1 MFDLD
6 RWREI
11 FQSINK
17 NKLRSVMSGFTA
29 AFAILLF
36 TLLFG
41 IVSGLKNTF
50 EGAFVDNAVNSMI
63 VRVWKTTKPFKGLQ
77 SGRRIQLKNPDYDY
91 LADKYESKIDLM
103 TARIFKNFSI
113 SYNDKQDNYSVTAV
127 HPDHQ
132 FLEKTIIDEGRYI
145 NQLDINESSKVIVI
159 GRLIKSDLFGEK
171 LALGKRVNVGGIS
184 YKIIGIFSD
193 DGGDNEERVAYIPV
207 TTAQKLYGNNEYL
220 NQIRIGYNQDLNLD
234 EAIAFGNL
242 IERDMRSKLDI
253 HPDDQSALSVRNMA
267 EGRKGVDVFMVAL
280 FFIVV
285 FIGSGTLIA
294 GIIGISNIMIFVIKE
309 RTKEFGIR
317 KALGATSYSI
327 QVMVLV
333 ESLII
338 TLASGIVGLISGF
351 IIIHLVNLYIKIAG
365 GNNDFLIL
373 DINIYIVTSAIIL
386 LIISGCI
393 AGIIPA
399 RKASKILPIEALR
412 ELNN

>member
-17 NKLRSVMSGFTA
+17 NKLRSIMSGFTV

-41 IVSGLKNTF
+41 VVSGLKNTF

-63 VRVWKTTKPFKGLQ
+63 VRVWKTTKPFNGLQ
-77 SGRRIQLKNPDYDY
+77 SGRRIQLKNPDYNY
-91 LADKYESKIDLM
+91 IAEKYDSKIDLM

-113 SYNDKQDNYSVTAV
+113 SHKNKQDNYSLTAV

-132 FLEKTIIDEGRYI
+132 FLEKTIITEGRYI

-159 GRLIKSDLFGEK
+159 GRLVKSDLFGEK
-171 LALGKRVNVGGIS
+171 PALGKRVNVGGIS
-184 YKIIGIFSD
+184 YKVIGIFSD
-193 DGGDNEERVAYIPV
+193 DGGDNEERISYIPV
-207 TTAQKLYGNNEYL
+207 TTAQKLYGNNDYL
-220 NQIRIGYNQDLNLD
+220 NQIRIGYNEDLNLD
-234 EAIAFGNL
+234 EAIAFGKL
-242 IERDMRSKLDI
+242 VERDMRSKLDI

-267 EGRKGVDVFMVAL
+267 EVSKGVDVFMIAL
-280 FFIVV
+280 FFIVI

-317 KALGATSYSI
+317 KALGAKPSSI
-327 QVMVLV
+327 VGMVVQESVLITTIAGYLGLTLGTYV
-333 ESLII
+333 LSLIGNSLEKDYFI
-338 TLASGIVGLISGF
+338 KDPSVSQGLVIGATIV
-351 IIIHLVNLYIKIAG
+351 
-365 GNNDFLIL
+365 
-373 DINIYIVTSAIIL
+373 
-386 LIISGCI
+386 LIISGLI
-393 AGIIPA
+393 AALVPA
-399 RKASKILPIEALR
+399 RKASQIKPVVALR
-412 ELNN
+412 AD

>member
-17 NKLRSVMSGFTA
+17 NKLRSIMSGFTV

-41 IVSGLKNTF
+41 VVSGLKNTF
-50 EGAFVDNAVNSMI
+50 EGAFVDNAVNSMF
-63 VRVWKTTKPFKGLQ
+63 VRVWKTTKPFNGLQ

-91 LADKYESKIDLM
+91 LAEKYDSKIDLM

-113 SYNDKQDNYSVTAV
+113 SHKNKQDNYSITAV

-132 FLEKTIIDEGRYI
+132 FLEKTIITEGRYI

-159 GRLIKSDLFGEK
+159 GRLVKSDLFGEK
-171 LALGKRVNVGGIS
+171 PALGKRVNVGGIS
-184 YKIIGIFSD
+184 YKVIGIFSD
-193 DGGDNEERVAYIPV
+193 DGGDNEERISYIPV
-207 TTAQKLYGNNEYL
+207 TTAQKLYGNNDYL
-220 NQIRIGYNQDLNLD
+220 NQIRIGYNEDLNLD
-234 EAIAFGNL
+234 EAIAFGKL
-242 IERDMRSKLDI
+242 VERDMRSKLDI

-267 EGRKGVDVFMVAL
+267 EVSKGVDVFMIAL
-280 FFIVV
+280 FFIVI

-317 KALGATSYSI
+317 KALGAKPSSI
-327 QVMVLV
+327 VGMVVQESVLITTIAGYLGLTLGTYV
-333 ESLII
+333 LSLIGNSLEKDYFI
-338 TLASGIVGLISGF
+338 KDPSVSQGLVVGATF
-351 IIIHLVNLYIKIAG
+351 V
-365 GNNDFLIL
+365 
-373 DINIYIVTSAIIL
+373 
-386 LIISGCI
+386 LIISGLI
-393 AGIIPA
+393 AALVPA
-399 RKASKILPIEALR
+399 RKASQIKPVVALR
-412 ELNN
+412 AD

>member
-17 NKLRSVMSGFTA
+17 NKLRSVMSGFTV

-50 EGAFVDNAVNSMI
+50 EGAFVDSAANSMI

-77 SGRRIQLKNPDYDY
+77 SGRRIQLENPDYEY
-91 LADKYESKIDLM
+91 LADKYDSKIDLM
-103 TARIFKNFSI
+103 TAKIFKNFSI
-113 SYNDKQDNYSVTAV
+113 SYDNKQDNYSVTAV

-132 FLEKTIIDEGRYI
+132 FLEKTLIDEGRYI
-145 NQLDINESSKVIVI
+145 NQLDINEFSKVIVI

-171 LALGKRVNVGGIS
+171 PALGKRVNVGGIS
-184 YKIIGIFSD
+184 YKVIGIFSD

-267 EGRKGVDVFMVAL
+267 EGRKGVDVFMIAL

-285 FIGSGTLIA
+285 FVGSGTLIA

-317 KALGATSYSI
+317 KALGAKPSSI
-327 QVMVLV
+327 VGMVVQESVLITTIAGYLGLTLGTYIL
-333 ESLII
+333 SLI
-338 TLASGIVGLISGF
+338 
-351 IIIHLVNLYIKIAG
+351 
-365 GNNDFLIL
+365 GNNLEKDYFIKDPSVSQGLVIGAT
-373 DINIYIVTSAIIL
+373 IV
-386 LIISGCI
+386 LIISGLI
-393 AGIIPA
+393 AALVPA
-399 RKASKILPIEALR
+399 RKASQIKPVVALR
-412 ELNN
+412 AD

>member
-17 NKLRSVMSGFTA
+17 NKLRSVMSGFTV

-91 LADKYESKIDLM
+91 LEDKYDSKIDLM

-113 SYNDKQDNYSVTAV
+113 SYDNKQDNYSVTAV

-171 LALGKRVNVGGIS
+171 PALGKRVNVGGIS
-184 YKIIGIFSD
+184 YKVIGIFSD

-207 TTAQKLYGNNEYL
+207 TTAQKLYGNNDYL

-267 EGRKGVDVFMVAL
+267 EVSKGVDVFMIAL

-317 KALGATSYSI
+317 KALGAKPSSI
-327 QVMVLV
+327 VGMVVQESVLITTIAGYLGLTLGTYIL
-333 ESLII
+333 SLI
-338 TLASGIVGLISGF
+338 
-351 IIIHLVNLYIKIAG
+351 
-365 GNNDFLIL
+365 GNNLEKDYFIKDPSVSQGLVIGAT
-373 DINIYIVTSAIIL
+373 IV
-386 LIISGCI
+386 LIISGLI
-393 AGIIPA
+393 AALVPA
-399 RKASKILPIEALR
+399 RKASQIKPVVALR
-412 ELNN
+412 AD

>member
-17 NKLRSVMSGFTA
+17 NKLRSIMSGFTV

-41 IVSGLKNTF
+41 VVSGLKNTF
-50 EGAFVDNAVNSMI
+50 EGAFVDNAVNSMF
-63 VRVWKTTKPFKGLQ
+63 VRVWKTTKPFNGLQ

-91 LADKYESKIDLM
+91 IAEKYDSKIDLM

-113 SYNDKQDNYSVTAV
+113 SYKNKQDNYSITAV

-132 FLEKTIIDEGRYI
+132 FLEKTIITEGRYI

-159 GRLIKSDLFGEK
+159 GRLVKSDLFGQK
-171 LALGKRVNVGGIS
+171 PALGKRVNVGGIS
-184 YKIIGIFSD
+184 YKVIGIFSD
-193 DGGDNEERVAYIPV
+193 DGGDNEERISYIPV
-207 TTAQKLYGNNEYL
+207 TTAQKLYGNNDYL
-220 NQIRIGYNQDLNLD
+220 NQIRIGYNEDLNLD
-234 EAIAFGNL
+234 EAIAFGKL
-242 IERDMRSKLDI
+242 VERDMRSKLDI

-267 EGRKGVDVFMVAL
+267 EVSKGVDVFMIAL
-280 FFIVV
+280 FFIVI

-317 KALGATSYSI
+317 KALGAKPSSI
-327 QVMVLV
+327 VGMVVQESVLITTIAGYLGLTLGTYV
-333 ESLII
+333 LSLIGNSLEKDYFI
-338 TLASGIVGLISGF
+338 KDPSVSQGLVVGATF
-351 IIIHLVNLYIKIAG
+351 V
-365 GNNDFLIL
+365 
-373 DINIYIVTSAIIL
+373 
-386 LIISGCI
+386 LIISGLI
-393 AGIIPA
+393 AALVPA
-399 RKASKILPIEALR
+399 RKASQIKPVVALR
-412 ELNN
+412 AD

>member
-17 NKLRSVMSGFTA
+17 NKLRSVMSGFTV

-41 IVSGLKNTF
+41 VVSGLKNTF
-50 EGAFVDNAVNSMI
+50 EDAFVDDAVNSMI
-63 VRVWKTTKPFKGLQ
+63 VRVWKTTKPYKGLQ
-77 SGRRIQLKNPDYDY
+77 SGRRIQLKNPDYNY
-91 LADKYESKIDLM
+91 LADKYDSKIDLM

-113 SYNDKQDNYSVTAV
+113 SYDDKQDNYSVTAV

-159 GRLIKSDLFGEK
+159 GRLVKADLFGEK
-171 LALGKRVNVGGIS
+171 PALGKRLNVGGIS
-184 YKIIGIFSD
+184 YKVIGIFSD
-193 DGGDNEERVAYIPV
+193 DGGDNEERIAYIPV
-207 TTAQKLYGNNEYL
+207 TTSQKLYGNNDYL
-220 NQIRIGYNQDLNLD
+220 NQIRIGYNQDLNLE
-234 EAIAFGNL
+234 EAISFGNL

-267 EGRKGVDVFMVAL
+267 EGRKGVDDFMIAL
-280 FFIVV
+280 FFIVFFV
-285 FIGSGTLIA
+285 GSGTLIA

-317 KALGATSYSI
+317 KALGAKPSS
-327 QVMVLV
+327 
-333 ESLII
+333 
-338 TLASGIVGLISGF
+338 IVGMVVQESVLITT
-351 IIIHLVNLYIKIAG
+351 IAG
-365 GNNDFLIL
+365 YLGLTL
-373 DINIYIVTSAIIL
+373 GT
-386 LIISGCI
+386 
-393 AGIIPA
+393 
-399 RKASKILPIEALR
+399 
-412 ELNN
+412 

>member
-17 NKLRSVMSGFTA
+17 NKLRSVMSGFTV

-91 LADKYESKIDLM
+91 LADKYDSKIDLM

-113 SYNDKQDNYSVTAV
+113 SYNNKQDNYSVTAV

-171 LALGKRVNVGGIS
+171 PALGKRVNVGGIS
-184 YKIIGIFSD
+184 YKVIGIFSD

-207 TTAQKLYGNNEYL
+207 TTAQKLYGNNNYL
-220 NQIRIGYNQDLNLD
+220 SQIRIGYNQDLNLD
-234 EAIAFGNL
+234 EAIAFGKL
-242 IERDMRSKLDI
+242 VERDMRGKLDI

-267 EGRKGVDVFMVAL
+267 EVSKGVDVFMIAL

-317 KALGATSYSI
+317 KALGAKPSSI
-327 QVMVLV
+327 VGMVVQESVLITTIAGYLGLTLGTYIL
-333 ESLII
+333 SLI
-338 TLASGIVGLISGF
+338 
-351 IIIHLVNLYIKIAG
+351 
-365 GNNDFLIL
+365 GNNLEKDYFIKDPSVSQGLVIGAT
-373 DINIYIVTSAIIL
+373 IV
-386 LIISGCI
+386 LIISGLI
-393 AGIIPA
+393 AALVPA
-399 RKASKILPIEALR
+399 RKASQIKPVVALR
-412 ELNN
+412 AD

>member
-17 NKLRSVMSGFTA
+17 NKLRSVMSGFTV

-77 SGRRIQLKNPDYDY
+77 SGRRIQLKNPDYEY
-91 LADKYESKIDLM
+91 LADKYDSKIDLM

-113 SYNDKQDNYSVTAV
+113 SYDNKQDNYSVTAV

-159 GRLIKSDLFGEK
+159 GRLVKSDLFGEK
-171 LALGKRVNVGGIS
+171 PALGKRVNVGGIS
-184 YKIIGIFSD
+184 YKVIGIFSD

-207 TTAQKLYGNNEYL
+207 TTAQKLYGNNDYL

-234 EAIAFGNL
+234 EAIAFGKL
-242 IERDMRSKLDI
+242 VERDMRGKLDI

-267 EGRKGVDVFMVAL
+267 EVSKGVDVFMIAL

-317 KALGATSYSI
+317 KALGAKPSSI
-327 QVMVLV
+327 VGMVVQESVLITTIAGYLGLTLGTYIL
-333 ESLII
+333 SLI
-338 TLASGIVGLISGF
+338 
-351 IIIHLVNLYIKIAG
+351 
-365 GNNDFLIL
+365 GNNLEKDYFIKDPSVSQGLVIGAT
-373 DINIYIVTSAIIL
+373 IV
-386 LIISGCI
+386 LIISGLI
-393 AGIIPA
+393 AALVPA
-399 RKASKILPIEALR
+399 RKASQIKPVVALR
-412 ELNN
+412 AD

>member
-17 NKLRSVMSGFTA
+17 NKLRSVMSGFTV

-50 EGAFVDNAVNSMI
+50 EGAFVDDAANSMI
-63 VRVWKTTKPFKGLQ
+63 VRVWKTTKPFRGLQ
-77 SGRRIQLKNPDYDY
+77 SNRRIQLKNPDYEY
-91 LADKYESKIDLM
+91 LEDKYDSKIDLM

-113 SYNDKQDNYSVTAV
+113 SFDNKQDNYSVIAV

-132 FLEKTIIDEGRYI
+132 FLEKTLIDEGRYI

-171 LALGKRVNVGGIS
+171 PALGKRVNVGGIS
-184 YKIIGIFSD
+184 YKVIGIFSD

-207 TTAQKLYGNNEYL
+207 TTAQKLYGNNDYL
-220 NQIRIGYNQDLNLD
+220 SQIRIGYNQDLNLD

-267 EGRKGVDVFMVAL
+267 EGRKGVDVFMIAL

-317 KALGATSYSI
+317 KALGAKPSSI
-327 QVMVLV
+327 VGMVVQESVLITTIAGYLGLTLGTYIL
-333 ESLII
+333 SLI
-338 TLASGIVGLISGF
+338 
-351 IIIHLVNLYIKIAG
+351 
-365 GNNDFLIL
+365 GNNLEKDYFIKDPSVSQGLVIGAT
-373 DINIYIVTSAIIL
+373 IV
-386 LIISGCI
+386 LIISGLI
-393 AGIIPA
+393 AALVPA
-399 RKASKILPIEALR
+399 RKASQIKPVVALR
-412 ELNN
+412 AD

>member
-17 NKLRSVMSGFTA
+17 NKLRSVMSGFTV

-50 EGAFVDNAVNSMI
+50 EGAFVDDAANSMI

-77 SGRRIQLKNPDYDY
+77 SNRRIQLKNPDYEY
-91 LADKYESKIDLM
+91 LEDKYDSKIDLM

-113 SYNDKQDNYSVTAV
+113 SYDNKQDNYSVTAV

-267 EGRKGVDVFMVAL
+267 EGRKGVDVFMIAL

-317 KALGATSYSI
+317 KALGAKPSSI
-327 QVMVLV
+327 VGMVVQESVLITTIAGYLGLTLGTYIL
-333 ESLII
+333 SLIGNSLEKDYFI
-338 TLASGIVGLISGF
+338 KDPSVSQGLVIGATF
-351 IIIHLVNLYIKIAG
+351 V
-365 GNNDFLIL
+365 
-373 DINIYIVTSAIIL
+373 
-386 LIISGCI
+386 LIISGLI
-393 AGIIPA
+393 AALVPA
-399 RKASKILPIEALR
+399 RKASQIKPVVALR
-412 ELNN
+412 AD

>member
-17 NKLRSVMSGFTA
+17 NKLRSIMSGFTV

-41 IVSGLKNTF
+41 VVSGLKNTF

-63 VRVWKTTKPFKGLQ
+63 VRVWKTTKPFNGLQ

-91 LADKYESKIDLM
+91 LAEKYDSKIDLM

-113 SYNDKQDNYSVTAV
+113 SYKNKQDNYSITAV

-132 FLEKTIIDEGRYI
+132 FLEKTIITEGRYI

-159 GRLIKSDLFGEK
+159 GRLVKSDLFGEK
-171 LALGKRVNVGGIS
+171 PALGKRVNVGGIS
-184 YKIIGIFSD
+184 YKVIGIFSD
-193 DGGDNEERVAYIPV
+193 DGGDNEERISYIPV
-207 TTAQKLYGNNEYL
+207 TTAQKLYGNNDYL
-220 NQIRIGYNQDLNLD
+220 NQIRIGYNEDLNLD
-234 EAIAFGNL
+234 EAIAFGKL
-242 IERDMRSKLDI
+242 VERDMRSKLDI

-267 EGRKGVDVFMVAL
+267 EVSKGVDVFMIAL
-280 FFIVV
+280 FFIVI

-317 KALGATSYSI
+317 KALGAKPSSI
-327 QVMVLV
+327 VGMVVQESVLITTIAGYLGLTLGTYV
-333 ESLII
+333 LSLIGNSLEKDYFI
-338 TLASGIVGLISGF
+338 KDPSVSQGLVVGATF
-351 IIIHLVNLYIKIAG
+351 V
-365 GNNDFLIL
+365 
-373 DINIYIVTSAIIL
+373 
-386 LIISGCI
+386 LIISGLI
-393 AGIIPA
+393 AALVPA
-399 RKASKILPIEALR
+399 RKASQIKPVVALR
-412 ELNN
+412 AD

>member
-17 NKLRSVMSGFTA
+17 NKLRSIMSGFTV

-41 IVSGLKNTF
+41 VVSGLKNTF
-50 EGAFVDNAVNSMI
+50 EGAFVDNAVNSMF
-63 VRVWKTTKPFKGLQ
+63 VRVWKTTKPFNGLQ

-91 LADKYESKIDLM
+91 IAEKYDSKIDLM

-113 SYNDKQDNYSVTAV
+113 SYKNKQDNYSITAV

-132 FLEKTIIDEGRYI
+132 FLEKTIITEGRYI

-159 GRLIKSDLFGEK
+159 GRLVKSDLFGQK
-171 LALGKRVNVGGIS
+171 PALGKRVNVGGIS
-184 YKIIGIFSD
+184 YKVIGIFSD
-193 DGGDNEERVAYIPV
+193 DGGDNEERISYIPV
-207 TTAQKLYGNNEYL
+207 TTAQKLYGNNDYL
-220 NQIRIGYNQDLNLD
+220 NQIRIGYNEDLNLD
-234 EAIAFGNL
+234 EAIAFGKL
-242 IERDMRSKLDI
+242 VERDMRSKLDI

-267 EGRKGVDVFMVAL
+267 EVSKDVDVFMIAL
-280 FFIVV
+280 FFIVI

-317 KALGATSYSI
+317 KALGAKPSSI
-327 QVMVLV
+327 VGMVVQESVLITTIAGYLGLTLGTYV
-333 ESLII
+333 LSLIGNSLEKDYFI
-338 TLASGIVGLISGF
+338 KDPSVSQGLVVGATF
-351 IIIHLVNLYIKIAG
+351 V
-365 GNNDFLIL
+365 
-373 DINIYIVTSAIIL
+373 
-386 LIISGCI
+386 LIISGLI
-393 AGIIPA
+393 AALVPA
-399 RKASKILPIEALR
+399 RKASQIKPVVALR
-412 ELNN
+412 AD

>member
-17 NKLRSVMSGFTA
+17 NKLRSVMSGFTV

-91 LADKYESKIDLM
+91 LENKYDSKIDLM

-113 SYNDKQDNYSVTAV
+113 SYDNKQDNYSVTAV

-132 FLEKTIIDEGRYI
+132 FLEKTLINEGRYI

-171 LALGKRVNVGGIS
+171 PALGKRVNVGGIS
-184 YKIIGIFSD
+184 YKVIGIFSD

-207 TTAQKLYGNNEYL
+207 TTAQKLYGNNDYL
-220 NQIRIGYNQDLNLD
+220 SQIRIGYNQDLNLD

-267 EGRKGVDVFMVAL
+267 EGRKGVDVFMIAL

-317 KALGATSYSI
+317 KALGAKPSSI
-327 QVMVLV
+327 VGMVVQESVLITTIAGYLGLTLGTYIL
-333 ESLII
+333 SLI
-338 TLASGIVGLISGF
+338 
-351 IIIHLVNLYIKIAG
+351 
-365 GNNDFLIL
+365 GNNLEKDYFIKDPSVSQGLVIGAT
-373 DINIYIVTSAIIL
+373 IV
-386 LIISGCI
+386 LIISGLI
-393 AGIIPA
+393 AALVPA
-399 RKASKILPIEALR
+399 RKASQIKPVVALR
-412 ELNN
+412 AD

>member
-17 NKLRSVMSGFTA
+17 NKLRSVMSGFTV

-50 EGAFVDNAVNSMI
+50 EGAFVDDAANSMI

-77 SGRRIQLKNPDYDY
+77 SNRRIQLKNPDYEY
-91 LADKYESKIDLM
+91 LKDKYDSKIDLM

-113 SYNDKQDNYSVTAV
+113 SYDNKQDNYSVTAV

-132 FLEKTIIDEGRYI
+132 FLEKTLINEGRYI
-145 NQLDINESSKVIVI
+145 NQLDINESLKVIVI

-171 LALGKRVNVGGIS
+171 PALGKRVNVGGIS
-184 YKIIGIFSD
+184 YKVIGIFSD

-207 TTAQKLYGNNEYL
+207 TTAQKLYGNNNYL
-220 NQIRIGYNQDLNLD
+220 SQIRIGYNQDLNLD

-267 EGRKGVDVFMVAL
+267 EGRKGVDVFMIAL

-317 KALGATSYSI
+317 KALGAKPSSI
-327 QVMVLV
+327 VGMVVQESVLITTIAGYLGLTLGTYIL
-333 ESLII
+333 SLI
-338 TLASGIVGLISGF
+338 
-351 IIIHLVNLYIKIAG
+351 
-365 GNNDFLIL
+365 GNNLEKDYFIKDPSVSQGLVIGAT
-373 DINIYIVTSAIIL
+373 IV
-386 LIISGCI
+386 LIISGLI
-393 AGIIPA
+393 AALVPA
-399 RKASKILPIEALR
+399 RKASQIKPVVALR
-412 ELNN
+412 AD

>member
-17 NKLRSVMSGFTA
+17 NKLRSVMSGFTV

-50 EGAFVDNAVNSMI
+50 EGAFVDDAANSMI

-77 SGRRIQLKNPDYDY
+77 SNRRIQLKNPDYEY
-91 LADKYESKIDLM
+91 LEDKYDSKIDLM

-113 SYNDKQDNYSVTAV
+113 SYDNKQDNYSVTAV

-171 LALGKRVNVGGIS
+171 PALGKRVNVGGIS
-184 YKIIGIFSD
+184 YKVIGIFSD

-207 TTAQKLYGNNEYL
+207 TTAQKLYGNNNYL
-220 NQIRIGYNQDLNLD
+220 SQIRIGYNQDLNLD
-234 EAIAFGNL
+234 EAIAFGKL
-242 IERDMRSKLDI
+242 VERDMRGKLDI

-267 EGRKGVDVFMVAL
+267 EVSKGVDVFMIAL

-317 KALGATSYSI
+317 KALGAKPSSI
-327 QVMVLV
+327 VGMVVQESVLITTIAGYLGLTLGTYIL
-333 ESLII
+333 SLI
-338 TLASGIVGLISGF
+338 
-351 IIIHLVNLYIKIAG
+351 
-365 GNNDFLIL
+365 GNNLEKDYFIKDPSVSQGLVIGAT
-373 DINIYIVTSAIIL
+373 IV
-386 LIISGCI
+386 LIISGLI
-393 AGIIPA
+393 AALVPA
-399 RKASKILPIEALR
+399 RKASQIKPVVALR
-412 ELNN
+412 AD

>member
-17 NKLRSVMSGFTA
+17 NKLRSIMSGFTV

-41 IVSGLKNTF
+41 VVSGLKNTF

-63 VRVWKTTKPFKGLQ
+63 VRVWKTTKPFNGLQ

-91 LADKYESKIDLM
+91 IAEKYDSKIDLM

-113 SYNDKQDNYSVTAV
+113 SHKNKQDNYSLTAV

-132 FLEKTIIDEGRYI
+132 FLEKTIITEGRYI

-159 GRLIKSDLFGEK
+159 GRLVKSDLFGQK
-171 LALGKRVNVGGIS
+171 PALGKRVNVGGIS
-184 YKIIGIFSD
+184 YKVIGIFSD
-193 DGGDNEERVAYIPV
+193 DGGDNEERISYIPV
-207 TTAQKLYGNNEYL
+207 TTAQKLYGNNDYL
-220 NQIRIGYNQDLNLD
+220 NQIRIGYNEDLNLD
-234 EAIAFGNL
+234 EAIAFGKL
-242 IERDMRSKLDI
+242 VERDMRSKLDI

-267 EGRKGVDVFMVAL
+267 EVSKGVDVFMIAL
-280 FFIVV
+280 FFIVI

-317 KALGATSYSI
+317 KALGAKPSSI
-327 QVMVLV
+327 VGMVVQESVLITTIAGYLGLTLGTYV
-333 ESLII
+333 LSLIGNSLEKDYFI
-338 TLASGIVGLISGF
+338 KDPSVSQGLVVGATF
-351 IIIHLVNLYIKIAG
+351 V
-365 GNNDFLIL
+365 
-373 DINIYIVTSAIIL
+373 
-386 LIISGCI
+386 LIISGLI
-393 AGIIPA
+393 AALVPA
-399 RKASKILPIEALR
+399 RKASQIKPVVALR
-412 ELNN
+412 AD

>member
-17 NKLRSVMSGFTA
+17 NKLRSVMSGFTV

-91 LADKYESKIDLM
+91 LEDKYDSKIDLM

-113 SYNDKQDNYSVTAV
+113 SYDNKQDNYSVTAV

-171 LALGKRVNVGGIS
+171 PALGKRVNVGGIS
-184 YKIIGIFSD
+184 YKVIGIFSD

-207 TTAQKLYGNNEYL
+207 TTAQKLYGNNDYL

-267 EGRKGVDVFMVAL
+267 EGRKGVDVFMIAL

-317 KALGATSYSI
+317 KALGAKPSSI
-327 QVMVLV
+327 VGMVVQESVLITTIAGYLGLTLGTYIL
-333 ESLII
+333 SLI
-338 TLASGIVGLISGF
+338 
-351 IIIHLVNLYIKIAG
+351 
-365 GNNDFLIL
+365 GNNLEKDYFIKDPSVSQGLVIGAT
-373 DINIYIVTSAIIL
+373 IV
-386 LIISGCI
+386 LIISGLI
-393 AGIIPA
+393 AALVPA
-399 RKASKILPIEALR
+399 RKASQIKPVVALR
-412 ELNN
+412 AD

>member
-17 NKLRSVMSGFTA
+17 NKLRSVMSGFTV

-77 SGRRIQLKNPDYDY
+77 SGRRIQLKNPDYEY
-91 LADKYESKIDLM
+91 LEDKYDSKIDLM

-113 SYNDKQDNYSVTAV
+113 SYDNKQDNYSVTAV

-171 LALGKRVNVGGIS
+171 PALGKRVNVGGIS
-184 YKIIGIFSD
+184 YKVIGIFSD

-207 TTAQKLYGNNEYL
+207 TTAQKLYGNNDYL

-234 EAIAFGNL
+234 EAIAFGKL
-242 IERDMRSKLDI
+242 VERDMRGKLDI

-267 EGRKGVDVFMVAL
+267 EVSKGVDVFMIAL

-317 KALGATSYSI
+317 KALGAKPSSI
-327 QVMVLV
+327 VGMVVQESVLITTIAGYLGLTLGTYIL
-333 ESLII
+333 SLI
-338 TLASGIVGLISGF
+338 
-351 IIIHLVNLYIKIAG
+351 
-365 GNNDFLIL
+365 GNNLEKDYFIKDPSVSQGLVIGAT
-373 DINIYIVTSAIIL
+373 IV
-386 LIISGCI
+386 LIISGLI
-393 AGIIPA
+393 AALVPA
-399 RKASKILPIEALR
+399 RKASQIKPVVALR
-412 ELNN
+412 AD